1 MYYIVE
7 FLQTNE
13 VAVVPSIW
21 VKNGMCQWPLTY
33 KMSDIMRATRN
44 QEQPGDHWESYSIKI
59 LYTTDNYNS
68 ARLKLPEAE
77 AMTDIHTAEE
87 DQDDTMAKKSK
98 RKKIPNKRLLDS
110 ESDDELPIKKSKKL
124 PPPPVIKYPNP
135 GLASSKIQPRPVS
148 PETGGGSASPETG
161 GGSASPETRRGTSQ
175 SRRWPSQTH
184 DFASV
189 LHHLLIKQEMV
200 IDQLKII
207 LRTVQAI
214 QGSTGGPSEQDFD
227 EGALPLTDLESLLD
241 LENVLKNEQELK
253 NKMITALGLNGGVDL
268 KDTVWRIMKRTV
280 TNSLAKKL
288 NWRGINGK
296 TAFNSLLLK
305 DVIAG
310 AVRRNRL
317 TRLATN
323 QEIEFYIRRWLHLAI
338 DREGGR
344 RLRQERRSVL

>member
-1 MYYIVE
+1 
-7 FLQTNE
+7 
-13 VAVVPSIW
+13 
-21 VKNGMCQWPLTY
+21 
-33 KMSDIMRATRN
+33 MSDIMRATRN
-44 QEQPGDHWESYSIKI
+44 QEQPGDHWESFSIKI

-124 PPPPVIKYPNP
+124 PPPPAIKHPNP

-148 PETGGGSASPETG
+148 PETGH
-161 GGSASPETRRGTSQ
+161 GTSQ
-175 SRRWPSQTH
+175 IRRWPSQTH
-184 DFASV
+184 DFASA

-268 KDTVWRIMKRTV
+268 KDTMWRIMKRTV

-310 AVRRNRL
+310 AVRRNQL

-323 QEIEFYIRRWLHLAI
+323 QEIEFYIKRWLHLAI

-344 RLRQERRSVL
+344 KLRQERRSVL